1 MCLWSSELVFAGN
14 HDNKWI
20 VTMCVLSA
28 DVVCAGNHDNKIVVT
43 MSVLRA
49 DLTSPG
55 TLPYTIF
62 LLAEPWKPR
71 GSQAPEPYLTLFFFP
86 RNPRK
91 PDSLHIYCNWTLQR
105 VVPGTRRNPTL
116 QIFFFWD
123 LPAEFRNSSVGT
135 PNCYTV
141 GEKGKESPQQK
152 GIRWS
157 YTLHG
162 INKRQFLSSEHQLL
176 ITPDFFY
183 HELRLRLHSS
193 KREAVFFFFKNVF
206 VSSCACF

>member
-1 MCLWSSELVFAGN
+1 VPAGN
-14 HDNKWI
+14 HDNKII

-28 DVVCAGNHDNKIVVT
+28 DVVFAGSHDNKIVVTMCVLSADVVVFAGNHDNKIVVT

-62 LLAEPWKPR
+62 WLAEPWKPR

-116 QIFFFWD
+116 QIFFFGG
-123 LPAEFRNSSVGT
+123 LTSGISEFFSWNPKLLHCWGKKAKKVL
-135 PNCYTV
+135 N
-141 GEKGKESPQQK
+141 EKE
-152 GIRWS
+152 
-157 YTLHG
+157 
-162 INKRQFLSSEHQLL
+162 
-176 ITPDFFY
+176 
-183 HELRLRLHSS
+183 
-193 KREAVFFFFKNVF
+193 
-206 VSSCACF
+206 

>member
-1 MCLWSSELVFAGN
+1 MCVLSADVVFAGS
-14 HDNKWI
+14 HDNKI
-20 VTMCVLSA
+20 VVTMCVLSA
-28 DVVCAGNHDNKIVVT
+28 DVVFAGNHDNKIVVT

-116 QIFFFWD
+116 QIFFWGG

-141 GEKGKESPQQK
+141 GEKRQRKSSTK
-152 GIRWS
+152 R
-157 YTLHG
+157 
-162 INKRQFLSSEHQLL
+162 NKVVLY
-176 ITPDFFY
+176 PAWN
-183 HELRLRLHSS
+183 
-193 KREAVFFFFKNVF
+193 K
-206 VSSCACF
+206 